1 MHSGNGDR
9 MKKPIPKSIENK
21 IRSYGEYQR
30 KANVLN
36 NEIRHW
42 LYKNNYDRAMVDMLI
57 DSGQSG
63 DVSGFISFLNG
74 ENDINDDFYND
85 NSDIDESDYL

>member
-1 MHSGNGDR
+1 

-21 IRSYGEYQR
+21 IKKYAEYQR
-30 KANVLN
+30 KANQIDD
-36 NEIRHW
+36 EIRHW

-63 DVSGFISFLNG
+63 NADAFISFLNG
-74 ENDINDDFYND
+74 KSDIYGQVVDDFYND
-85 NSDIDESDYL
+85 NSEMDESDYL